1 MAAWKRVVAISV
13 CVPLMVGAL
22 ITGCGDSGSS
32 GDSVSSQPP
41 GYNGLNSQGVI
52 TLTSASDMSKELF
65 VQTQSQGS
73 LSSID
78 GIYLDSD
85 TDIPVNEPP
94 LFDKSVASSKGVAS
108 DSLQLTKAAVS
119 QIYTI
124 YGACGGTL
132 TLETTIDTVIGF
144 SQIEV
149 TYDEFC
155 YEGITEN
162 GTYTLSVDEAGGGT
176 YNGNITRTYTLHT
189 VTEPSGVN
197 RYEGDLAV
205 TWAADN
211 ITRTFD
217 YVVTNL
223 STGLGVKYVNFRIP
237 TDITSTETTWT
248 QEGRFYYSL
257 YGYVDVETVEPFVA
271 EPGLE
276 LPHEGKLK
284 MTGASAT
291 GGTAFAWFEAFANGF
306 QVTVDANGDG
316 LVDGDSGLLPW
327 GLLPLP

>member
-1 MAAWKRVVAISV
+1 MAAWKRVFAMSM
-13 CVPLMVGAL
+13 CVPLMAGAL

-32 GDSVSSQPP
+32 GGSVSTQPP
-41 GYNGLNSQGVI
+41 GYNGLTTQAVI
-52 TLTSASDMSKELF
+52 TLKSASDMSKELF
-65 VQTQSQGS
+65 VQTQSQES
-73 LSSID
+73 LSSIE

-94 LFDKSVASSKGVAS
+94 LFDKGGASKGGTAA
-108 DSLQLTKAAVS
+108 LLPLTKAAVS
-119 QIYTI
+119 QTYTI
-124 YGACGGTL
+124 NGACGGTL

-149 TYDEFC
+149 TYDDFC

-162 GTYTLSVDEAGGGT
+162 GTYTLSIDETGDGT
-176 YNGNITRTYTLHT
+176 YNGDITRTYTLHT

-223 STGLGVKYVNFRIP
+223 STGLGVQYVNFRIP
-237 TDITSTETTWT
+237 TDITTAETTWT
-248 QEGRFYYSL
+248 QAGRFYYSL
-257 YGYVDVETVEPFVA
+257 YGYVGVETVEPFVA
-271 EPGLE
+271 EPGLTP
-276 LPHEGKLK
+276 PHEGKLK
-284 MTGASAT
+284 MTGLSAN
-291 GGTAFAWFEAFANGF
+291 GGTAFAWFEVFADGF
-306 QVTVDANGDG
+306 QVTVDADGDG
-316 LVDGDSGLLPW
+316 LIDGDTGLQPW

>member
-1 MAAWKRVVAISV
+1 MTAWRRVFAISV
-13 CVPLMVGAL
+13 CVPFMVGAL

-32 GDSVSSQPP
+32 GGSVSPQPP
-41 GYNGLNSQGVI
+41 GYNGLTTQAVI
-52 TLTSASDMSKELF
+52 TLKSAGDMSKELF
-65 VQTQSQGS
+65 VQTQSQES

-94 LFDKSVASSKGVAS
+94 LFDKGGASSTHGVAA
-108 DSLQLTKAAVS
+108 QPLTKAAVS
-119 QIYTI
+119 QTYTI
-124 YGACGGTL
+124 NGACGGTL
-132 TLETTIDTVIGF
+132 TLVTTIDTVIG
-144 SQIEV
+144 SSKIEV

-162 GTYTLSVDEAGGGT
+162 GSYTLSVDEAGDGT
-176 YNGNITRTYTLHT
+176 YNGDITRAYTLHT

-197 RYEGDLAV
+197 RYEGGLAV

-223 STGLGVKYVNFRIP
+223 STALGVKYVNFRIP

-248 QEGRFYYSL
+248 QEGRFYYFL

-271 EPGLE
+271 EPGLV
-276 LPHEGKLK
+276 LPHEGRLK
-284 MTGASAT
+284 MTGASAN
-291 GGTAFAWFEAFANGF
+291 GGTAFAWFEAFADGF
-306 QVTVDANGDG
+306 QVTVDADGDG
-316 LVDGDSGLLPW
+316 LIDGDSGLLPW